1 MQEVAKVVKT
11 SASIDIDRPPTL
23 VYSFIV
29 DDFLV
34 NYPRW
39 SPEVKR
45 LEALSAG
52 PMRLG
57 WRARQVRVDQGR
69 RTQTDFEVVDISPPS
84 RVAFRGIKDPYF
96 IDFSLDSTADAG
108 TTLIFSFELGK
119 LGFAFKPF
127 EKLIRYAVQEGVT
140 RVTRNIKGLIESE
153 VPHEP
158 R

>member
-1 MQEVAKVVKT
+1 MVKT
-11 SASIDIDRPPTL
+11 SASIGIDRPPQL

-45 LEALSAG
+45 LDALSAG
-52 PMRLG
+52 PMRMG

-69 RTQTDFEVVDISPPS
+69 RTQTDFEVVEISPPT

-96 IDFSLDSTADAG
+96 IDFVLDDSSDNY

-119 LGFAFKPF
+119 LGFAFRPF

-140 RVTRNIKGLIESE
+140 RVTRNIKGLVESE
-153 VPHEP
+153 ISNES

>member
-1 MQEVAKVVKT
+1 MVKT
-11 SASIDIDRPPTL
+11 SASIGIERPPQA

-52 PMRLG
+52 PMQVG

-69 RTQTDFEVVDISPPS
+69 RTQTDFEVVAITPPS

-96 IDFSLDSTADAG
+96 IDFSLDPATNDY
-108 TTLIFSFELGK
+108 TTLVFSFELGK

-127 EKLIRYAVQEGVT
+127 EKLIRYAVQDGVN
-140 RVTRNIKGLIESE
+140 RVTRNIKGLIEAE
-153 VPHEP
+153 VPGAP
-158 R
+158 YS

>member
-1 MQEVAKVVKT
+1 MVKT
-11 SASIDIDRPPTL
+11 SASIGIARPPQF

-29 DDFLV
+29 DGFLE

-52 PMRLG
+52 PMRVG

-69 RTQTDFEVVDISPPS
+69 RTQTDFEVVEIAAPS

-96 IDFSLDSTADAG
+96 IDFNLSELPNDE
-108 TTLIFSFELGK
+108 TTLVFSFELAK
-119 LGFAFKPF
+119 LGFALRPF
-127 EKLIRYAVQEGVT
+127 EKLIRHAVQEGVN
-140 RVTRNIKGLIESE
+140 RVTRNIKGLVESE
-153 VPHEP
+153 VSSAPQ
-158 R
+158 

>member
-1 MQEVAKVVKT
+1 MVKT
-11 SASIDIDRPPTL
+11 SASIGIDRPPQL

-52 PMRLG
+52 PMRMG

-69 RTQTDFEVVDISPPS
+69 RTQTDFEVVEISPPT

-96 IDFSLDSTADAG
+96 IDFVLDDSSNDY

-127 EKLIRYAVQEGVT
+127 EKLIRFAVQEGVT
-140 RVTRNIKGLIESE
+140 RVTRNIKGLVESE
-153 VPHEP
+153 ISNES

>member
-1 MQEVAKVVKT
+1 MVKT
-11 SASIDIDRPPTL
+11 SASIGIDRPPQL

-45 LEALSAG
+45 LDALSAG
-52 PMRLG
+52 PMRTG

-69 RTQTDFEVVDISPPS
+69 RTQTDFEVVEISPPT

-96 IDFSLDSTADAG
+96 IDFVLDDSSDNY

-119 LGFAFKPF
+119 LGFAFRPF

-140 RVTRNIKGLIESE
+140 RVTRNIKGLVESE
-153 VPHEP
+153 ISNES